1 MIGIMQFGV
10 TSGHVGMR
18 GTRVTG
24 WAAPGSR
31 DAGHPGLAGRE
42 WCAVVWE
49 RSSAELRGKKVAKGC
64 VGMKWHRV
72 GWRQSAAQVGGS
84 EVVRSS
90 ARTE

>member
-1 MIGIMQFGV
+1 MLWGESSAEFCAQKPAVILHISGIDLFP
-10 TSGHVGMR
+10 S
-18 GTRVTG
+18 
-24 WAAPGSR
+24 
-31 DAGHPGLAGRE
+31 LAGRE

-49 RSSAELRGKKVAKGC
+49 RSGAELRGKKVAKGC

>member
-1 MIGIMQFGV
+1 MLWGESSAEFSAQKPAVIQDIPGIGQFP
-10 TSGHVGMR
+10 S
-18 GTRVTG
+18 
-24 WAAPGSR
+24 
-31 DAGHPGLAGRE
+31 LAGRE
-42 WCAVVWE
+42 WCAVLWE
-49 RSSAELRGKKVAKGC
+49 RSSAELRGKEVAKGC